1 MGFDYTS
8 LANNRFEM
16 PNGWCVVSVQDV
28 ATVNE
33 QSIKWNYRHK
43 RIEYIDIAS
52 VEKGTVKSVQE
63 LPLDSAPSRARRIVR
78 DNDTLV
84 ATVRPNLEHYVYIKK
99 AKQNTIA
106 STGFAVVT
114 AKKVNPRFL
123 YHYLTTKPFTA
134 YLTQIADSHTSA
146 YPAFNPDIIE
156 TAQLLLPPPS
166 EQLAIAIVL
175 GTLDDKI
182 ELNRRMNQTLEA
194 MAQTLFKS
202 WFVDFEPFRDKGMQ
216 ESKLGPIP
224 RGWKAGELNN
234 IANFVKGI
242 SYRSDDLQEST
253 VALVTLKSV
262 ARGGGYQ
269 QEGLKPYI
277 GEYKPEQ
284 QLQPGEV
291 IVAHT
296 DLTQAA
302 EVLGRAARVQAHPQ
316 FPTLVASLDLVI
328 VRSVGYAASSEFL
341 YSMLSRSE
349 FQEHAYSYA
358 NGTTVLHLSIKALPE
373 YQCVL
378 PPSEVV
384 DDFTR
389 LVRPL
394 YQCIDSNE
402 SQLQSL
408 AAIRDIL
415 LPKLLSGEIRIKEA
429 EKFVE
434 KAI

>member
-1 MGFDYTS
+1 MTIS
-8 LANNRFEM
+8 NNSWETKTFGQCAELVRNSCQPSEFSNMPYIGLEHIEEGTLRLSETGNTDDVISTKSRFESGDILFGKLRPYFRKVVRPGFSGLCSTDIMVVRAKQGIDQGFLFYWMASQEFVDTATRGSEGTKM
-16 PNGWCVVSVQDV
+16 PR
-28 ATVNE
+28 A
-33 QSIKWNYRHK
+33 KW
-43 RIEYIDIAS
+43 DFL
-52 VEKGTVKSVQE
+52 Q
-63 LPLDSAPSRARRIVR
+63 RIVKPIPPLPEQR
-78 DNDTLV
+78 
-84 ATVRPNLEHYVYIKK
+84 AI
-99 AKQNTIA
+99 
-106 STGFAVVT
+106 T
-114 AKKVNPRFL
+114 A
-123 YHYLTTKPFTA
+123 
-134 YLTQIADSHTSA
+134 I
-146 YPAFNPDIIE
+146 
-156 TAQLLLPPPS
+156 
-166 EQLAIAIVL
+166 L
-175 GTLDDKI
+175 GALDDKI
-182 ELNRRMNQTLEA
+182 ELNRQMCHTLEA
-194 MAQTLFKS
+194 MAQALFEN
-202 WFVDFEPFRDKGMQ
+202 WFVDFEPFRDQGME

-234 IANFVKGI
+234 IANFVKGV

-341 YSMLSRSE
+341 YSVLSRSE

-373 YQCVL
+373 YPCVL

-402 SQLQSL
+402 SQSQSL
-408 AAIRDIL
+408 AAIRDTL
-415 LPKLLSGEIRIKEA
+415 MPKLLSGEIRVKDA

-434 KAI
+434 VET

>member
-1 MGFDYTS
+1 MASEWPWTKLGDVVINFDSQRVPLSAREREKRRGRFPYYGATGVMDHVDDYLFEGMHLLVAEDGS
-8 LANNRFEM
+8 VETDRGAPFLQLVDGRFWVNNHAHVIKGETDKDTRYLFYALSTIQIRPFM
-16 PNGWCVVSVQDV
+16 TGSVQ
-28 ATVNE
+28 AKLSQGNL
-33 QSIKWNYRHK
+33 N
-43 RIEYIDIAS
+43 RIAIPY
-52 VEKGTVKSVQE
+52 
-63 LPLDSAPSRARRIVR
+63 PSR
-78 DNDTLV
+78 
-84 ATVRPNLEHYVYIKK
+84 
-99 AKQNTIA
+99 
-106 STGFAVVT
+106 
-114 AKKVNPRFL
+114 
-123 YHYLTTKPFTA
+123 
-134 YLTQIADSHTSA
+134 
-146 YPAFNPDIIE
+146 
-156 TAQLLLPPPS
+156 S
-166 EQLAIAIVL
+166 EQRAIAAIL
-175 GTLDDKI
+175 GALDDKI
-182 ELNRRMNQTLEA
+182 ELNHQMNQTLEA
-194 MAQTLFKS
+194 MAQALFKS

-234 IANFVKGI
+234 IANFVKGV

-277 GEYKPEQ
+277 GEYKSEQ

-415 LPKLLSGEIRIKEA
+415 LPKLLSGEIRVKDA

-434 KAI
+434 KVI